1 MPLVCGVIGLGH
13 GSVVRHSLAFVRSHA
28 VVIVEG
34 NGIAGGHVHP
44 HVVGELAGLAIGGL
58 GRIDAAV
65 LVDLG
70 VALDRVAGIH
80 GHGGLLGPLLQ
91 LGVVDLLTV
100 LAGDRAGVVAG
111 SVGLEH
117 GLAVQIQLA
126 DDGVCGERIL
136 QLGLLS
142 AVGQDRLQS
151 AAVRGLRQGGRA
163 AVRQG
168 HVGLDI
174 GLVGHGPVT
183 GHIDAIALLNQG
195 DVAVPLRVLV
205 LQRHHSAGDGG
216 VVGVLQGH
224 RDPVAQVDSG
234 AFLVSGGLPVLGSIG
249 CEGDGFEGTGNFD
262 NLIGVGP
269 GAIAVLDRFPSL
281 LHSVAGLVQGHSS
294 SRIRGGHHNFK
305 RVAQEVGRGSG
316 LGLDVDGQVPA
327 GHGVAAL
334 RPAAGDCHILGRHR
348 KLAIFNRDIS
358 RCPALEG
365 VRISTLCYGRTLL
378 VCAIYGHLGA
388 DRIFES
394 QGHHSAGRSNSIPL
408 IRYGIGL
415 YGHFL
420 GDVDAQSG
428 KSIMCRFAESNVV
441 CWIICRRNRNYI
453 TWSCSIITCQSNL
466 RNRVCSDTDGI
477 WCCPTPVCL
486 RPKGTIAYYRILRAV
501 NPDLL

>member
-1 MPLVCGVIGLGH
+1 MPLVCGGIGLCH
-13 GSVVRHSLAFVRSHA
+13 GFTVRHSHAAVRSHA
-28 VVIVEG
+28 VVVVEG
-34 NGIAGGHVHP
+34 NGIAGGYVHP
-44 HVVGELAGLAIGGL
+44 HVVGELSGLAIGGL

-70 VALDRVAGIH
+70 VTLDRVAGIH

-91 LGVVDLLTV
+91 PGVVDLLTV

-111 SVGLEH
+111 PVGLEH

-136 QLGLLS
+136 QLGRLG
-142 AVGQDRLQS
+142 AVGQDRLQG
-151 AAVRGLRQGGRA
+151 AAVRGRRQGGRA

-168 HVGLDI
+168 HVGLNK

-183 GHIDAIALLNQG
+183 AHIDAIALLNQG
-195 DVAVPLRVLV
+195 DGVIPLRVLV

-234 AFLVSGGLPVLGSIG
+234 AFLVSGGLPVLGSTG

-269 GAIAVLDRFPSL
+269 GAIAVLDRLPNLF
-281 LHSVAGLVQGHSS
+281 HSIAGLLQGHSS
-294 SRIRGGHHNFK
+294 LRIGGGHHNLK
-305 RVAQEVGRGSG
+305 GVAQEVGCGSG
-316 LGLDVDGQVPA
+316 LGLDGDGQIPA
-327 GHGVAAL
+327 GLGVAAL
-334 RPAAGDCHILGRHR
+334 RPAASDCHILGRHR
-348 KLAIFNRDIS
+348 KLAVYNIDIG

-365 VRISTLCYGRTLL
+365 IRTSILCYGKTIL

-388 DRIFES
+388 DRIFGR
-394 QGHHSAGRSNSIPL
+394 QGHRSAVRSNSIPL

-415 YGHFL
+415 YGYLL
-420 GDVDAQSG
+420 GDINS
-428 KSIMCRFAESNVV
+428 
-441 CWIICRRNRNYI
+441 
-453 TWSCSIITCQSNL
+453 
-466 RNRVCSDTDGI
+466 
-477 WCCPTPVCL
+477 
-486 RPKGTIAYYRILRAV
+486 
-501 NPDLL
+501 